1 MTVQETTIPDTSAK
15 EVSPYPAVREY
26 LRQADERL
34 VFRAL
39 PHQVADA
46 LGLEVRPTLESLV
59 EAMFDGDAAL
69 HWELVCPTCG
79 ARGEQHDWIRHA
91 RSQVTCKN
99 CQSTFAV
106 HLDQEAQAT
115 FSPHPRLRELGPE
128 ADDRE
133 IQRRLREQYPP
144 TTVQELLTIQSF
156 GDWARD
162 QPLPE
167 GEHLEVSRVVVWFS
181 DLAGS
186 TALYEKTGDPR
197 GYDLVRDH
205 FDLLFDAIHRYEG
218 AVVKTTGDGVM
229 AIFLSSLC
237 ALDAALVA
245 HQTLEEFNRDR
256 GFPENERL
264 SLKVGIHA
272 GPAIAVTLNNRLDY
286 FGASVNLASR
296 LDGLANGGEIVLT
309 EQVFNEA
316 GIQELATAC
325 TVEPIHTSV
334 RGLSQPL
341 TAYRLSITK
350 ADLPWPG

>member
-1 MTVQETTIPDTSAK
+1 
-15 EVSPYPAVREY
+15 
-26 LRQADERL
+26 
-34 VFRAL
+34 
-39 PHQVADA
+39 
-46 LGLEVRPTLESLV
+46 
-59 EAMFDGDAAL
+59 
-69 HWELVCPTCG
+69 
-79 ARGEQHDWIRHA
+79 
-91 RSQVTCKN
+91 
-99 CQSTFAV
+99 V

-133 IQRRLREQYPP
+133 VQHRLREQYPP

-186 TALYEKTGDPR
+186 TALYEETGDPR
-197 GYDLVRDH
+197 GYHLVRDH
-205 FDLLFDAIHRYEG
+205 FEVIFDSIHRYEG

-229 AIFLSSLC
+229 AVFLSSLR
-237 ALDAALVA
+237 ALEAALAA
-245 HQTLEEFNRDR
+245 HQALEALNRDR
-256 GFPENERL
+256 GLPENEQL

-272 GPAIAVTLNNRLDY
+272 GPAIAVTLNDRLDY
-286 FGASVNLASR
+286 FGTSINLASR

-309 EQVFNEA
+309 EEAFNEPGIRQLA
-316 GIQELATAC
+316 GAC
-325 TVEPIHTSV
+325 TVKPVHTSV

-341 TAYRLSITK
+341 TAYRLSVAK
-350 ADLPWPG
+350 ADSPKAG